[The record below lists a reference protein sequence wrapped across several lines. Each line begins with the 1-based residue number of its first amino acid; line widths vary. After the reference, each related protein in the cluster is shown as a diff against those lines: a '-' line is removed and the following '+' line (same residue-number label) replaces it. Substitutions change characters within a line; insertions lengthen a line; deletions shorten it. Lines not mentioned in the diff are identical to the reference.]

1 MGELLIFAIIST
13 PFVAIFT
20 SGYSVRREAS
30 TALVELESKK
40 YVDDGR
46 RKRLASS
53 AILNFSASCCVF
65 LSWAG
70 VSKVLPAVSTAPP
83 CTRFNIPCSSSSDR
97 SRRMVLLLAYS
108 RADSSC
114 TVTVLCWLR
123 YESICCCLSFVSIA
137 FPPFCS
143 FVAIFARFHLIKN
156 IIFQY
161 VCQTPGQY

>member
-70 VSKVLPAVSTAPP
+70 VSNRAAVHTLQYA
-83 CTRFNIPCSSSSDR
+83 
-97 SRRMVLLLAYS
+97 LLLQL
-108 RADSSC
+108 RQVTADGAAAG
-114 TVTVLCWLR
+114 VQPRGQLLHGDGVVLA
-123 YESICCCLSFVSIA
+123 EV
-137 FPPFCS
+137 
-143 FVAIFARFHLIKN
+143 
-156 IIFQY
+156 
-161 VCQTPGQY
+161 